1 MQNPTHTQTEGKPSI
16 DWAKSCINTAKTV
29 WGIATVIGV
38 PLMTVIF
45 IYKVAR
51 LEQTVK
57 AAAWQGSTTGF
68 IMGMVLA
75 GLLFSHIER
84 TSK

>member
-1 MQNPTHTQTEGKPSI
+1 MQNPAHTTTEVKPSI
-16 DWAKSCINTAKTV
+16 DWAKTCINYAKTV

-38 PLMTVIF
+38 PLMTLIF

-57 AAAWQGSTTGF
+57 AAAWQGSSTGF
-68 IMGMVLA
+68 IMGVVLA
-75 GLLFSHIER
+75 GLLFSHLER
-84 TSK
+84 KIK

>member
-1 MQNPTHTQTEGKPSI
+1 MQNPTHTQTEVKPGI
-16 DWAKSCINTAKTV
+16 DWAKTCIGYAKTV

-38 PLMTVIF
+38 PLITLLY

-57 AAAWQGSTTGF
+57 AAAWQGSSLGF
-68 IMGMVLA
+68 MMGIALT
-75 GLLFSHIER
+75 GLLFTHIER
-84 TSK
+84 KLK